1 MIVGKYC
8 GGVGMWVDSI
18 SAISISSIPIA
29 LSKAVR
35 LSQLSSPNSGDTI
48 AGASKEGVVEHVG
61 DEIDVSTEEGE
72 IRQMHHQ
79 PKKA

>member
-1 MIVGKYC
+1 MLTNIVG
-8 GGVGMWVDSI
+8 VSALWVDSI
-18 SAISISSIPIA
+18 LAIFISSMPIA
-29 LSKAVR
+29 LSKAMR
-35 LSQLSSPNSGDTI
+35 LSQLSPPNSGDTI